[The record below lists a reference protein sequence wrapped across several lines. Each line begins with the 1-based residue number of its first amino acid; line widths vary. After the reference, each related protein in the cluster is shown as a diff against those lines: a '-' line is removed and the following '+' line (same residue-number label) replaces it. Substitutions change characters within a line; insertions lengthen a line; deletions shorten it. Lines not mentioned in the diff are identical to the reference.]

1 MAADPN
7 SKRQHAGG
15 VGLAAE
21 QAAIIQHV
29 QNAAQF
35 PALHQF
41 YKKILKF
48 SNNDLEQQQSLW
60 KTNNMNF
67 PDWFAPY
74 HQEHPSACLR
84 LNHTQGRGCPKGSS
98 CSFAHMCILCGEK
111 NHGAFQRQEGSDVFK
126 CRFQRQ
132 FLKELTDSGYAEKDL
147 LEAVAAEKSRPAD
160 TAPYRGKTG

>member
-1 MAADPN
+1 M
-7 SKRQHAGG
+7 
-15 VGLAAE
+15 AAE

-84 LNHTQGRGCPKGSS
+84 LNHTQGRGCPKG
-98 CSFAHMCILCGEK
+98 
-111 NHGAFQRQEGSDVFK
+111 
-126 CRFQRQ
+126 
-132 FLKELTDSGYAEKDL
+132 
-147 LEAVAAEKSRPAD
+147 
-160 TAPYRGKTG
+160 